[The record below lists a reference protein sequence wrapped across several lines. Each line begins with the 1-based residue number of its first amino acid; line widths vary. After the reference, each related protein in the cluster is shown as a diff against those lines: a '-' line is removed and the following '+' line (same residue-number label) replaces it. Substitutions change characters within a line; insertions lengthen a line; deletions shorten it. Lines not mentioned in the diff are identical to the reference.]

1 MKRHNRL
8 LCIELPVALMA
19 ALLSNAEPC
28 RCQTA
33 GQGEVARQ
41 SAEFSESLRDF
52 QARLQELKS
61 TLSATRAEA
70 AQSEE
75 EIKTLHREL
84 QQTREDLASMK
95 GQIAELKSQQT
106 SKAGSALRAGPGGP
120 PGQPGETDQRL
131 SKLEEDQQLL
141 GAKVDE
147 QYQTKVES
155 ASKYR
160 VKLSGIALLNVFGNR
175 GSVDNIDLP
184 SFAVGRGPLDTGGS
198 FGATVR
204 QTMLGVEV
212 QGPALGGARTSAE
225 IQADFFGGFPAT
237 GDGVTTG
244 LVRLRTV
251 TARMDWPRTS
261 IVAGQDA
268 PFFSPQSPT
277 SFASLALPAFS
288 YSGNLWKWTPQF
300 RIEHRLQLTDI
311 SSLMVQAGILDPLSG
326 EFPYDS
332 YYRSPE
338 AGEKARQPAYATR
351 FSWTHGTKDRTFTLG
366 GGSYYSRQDWGFGR
380 TVDAWASTADWD
392 LPLSSRFRLTGE
404 FYRGRGIGE
413 LGGGSGRSILTNGP
427 LANPATS
434 ILGLNTVGGWA
445 QLKFALTEKLELNG
459 AFGEDNPFGADLRR
473 FSPSQGTQYVLQSRN
488 QTGFL
493 NFVYR
498 PNSIWIFSTEY
509 RRLWTSATDRD
520 KFGADQVN
528 VGVGVLF

>member
-1 MKRHNRL
+1 M
-8 LCIELPVALMA
+8 ALMA
-19 ALLSNAEPC
+19 VLLSNAEPC

-33 GQGEVARQ
+33 GQGKAGQLSE
-41 SAEFSESLRDF
+41 EFSESLGDL
-52 QARLQELKS
+52 QARIQELKS
-61 TLSATRAEA
+61 ILSAMRAEA
-70 AQSEE
+70 TQSGD
-75 EIKTLHREL
+75 EIRSMHKEL

-95 GQIAELKSQQT
+95 GQIAELKSQRT
-106 SKAGSALRAGPGGP
+106 STDGSELHSGPIGSGN
-120 PGQPGETDQRL
+120 QPSETDQRL

-160 VKLSGIALLNVFGNR
+160 VKLSGIALLNVFANR

-204 QTMLGVEV
+204 QTMLGLEV
-212 QGPALGGARTSAE
+212 LGPALGGARTSAA

-237 GDGVTTG
+237 GDGVSSG

-251 TARMDWPRTS
+251 TARIEWPHTS

-277 SFASLALPAFS
+277 SFASLALPALS

-300 RIEHRLQLTDI
+300 RIEHRLQLTDV
-311 SSLMVQAGILDPLSG
+311 SSMMVQAGILDPLTG
-326 EFPYDS
+326 ESPNDS

-338 AGEKARQPAYATR
+338 AGERARQPAYAAR
-351 FSWTHGTKDRTFTLG
+351 FAWTHGPNDRAFTLG
-366 GGSYYSRQDWGFGR
+366 TGSYYSRQNWGFGR
-380 TVDAWASTADWD
+380 NLDAWASMADWN
-392 LPLSSRFRLTGE
+392 LPLSGRLYLTGE
-404 FYRGRGIGE
+404 FYRGRALGGM
-413 LGGGSGRSILTNGP
+413 GGGSGRSILTNGP
-427 LANPATS
+427 LADPRTS
-434 ILGLNTVGGWA
+434 ILGLNSAGGWA
-445 QLKFALTEKLELNG
+445 QLKFVVTEKLELNG
-459 AFGEDNPFGADLRR
+459 AFGEDDPFAADLRR
-473 FSPSQGTQYVLQSRN
+473 FSASQGANYVLLSRN

-498 PNSIWIFSTEY
+498 PNSNWIFSTEY
-509 RRLWTSATDRD
+509 RRIWTSATDHD
-520 KFGADQVN
+520 KSMADQVN
-528 VGVGVLF
+528 LGVGVLF